1 MKLNKKWLVFL
12 IVLFAFSFSG
22 CQGSSS
28 GADTSSDSTGDASS
42 KDPQK
47 LVVTSFGGAI
57 QEAQEEYIKQFEEE
71 YNADVEVVTL
81 YSADALA
88 KMRAEKN
95 NPSLDVVLFSGGQ
108 EQIAKDEGLLMELDK
123 SIIKNM
129 DNLYEGAVHPDG
141 HSVTFGY
148 ESLGLIY
155 DENRVAAP
163 PTSWKDLWKE
173 EYSGNVGLVD
183 ISNTYGYYFLLAASL
198 MEGGSED
205 NIQPGLDIITKL
217 IPNTAAI
224 VSASPEVGN
233 LFAQEEVM
241 IAPFDS
247 GYAYTFAEQGVPVNF
262 ATPDEG
268 GIGIYMTA
276 NVVQGSKNPELA
288 QQYIDF
294 LLRPEIQALTAE
306 GGGYS
311 PTNVH
316 TELPEKLSDILPN
329 GEESFNNLIH
339 LDLEKVNNNRSA
351 YTEQWNK
358 LISN

>member
-1 MKLNKKWLVFL
+1 MFKKMIGRKILVL
-12 IVLFAFSFSG
+12 ILFVTVVVAG
-22 CQGSSS
+22 CGVSDTGSN
-28 GADTSSDSTGDASS
+28 SSDGDSND
-42 KDPQK
+42 KPQK

-57 QEAQEEYIKQFEEE
+57 QETQEKYIKQFEEE
-71 YNADVEVVTL
+71 YNAEVEVVTL

-95 NPSLDVVLFSGGQ
+95 NPSLDVVIFSGGQ
-108 EQIAKDEGLLMELDK
+108 EQIAKKEDLIMELDP
-123 SIIKNM
+123 SLFENI
-129 DNLYEGAVHPDG
+129 DDLYPSAVNSEGYT
-141 HSVTFGY
+141 VTFGY

-155 DENRVAAP
+155 DENKISSP

-183 ISNTYGYYFLLAASL
+183 VSNTYGYYFLLAAAL

-205 NIQPGLDIITKL
+205 NIQPGLDIVQDL
-217 IPNTAAI
+217 VPNTAAI

-233 LFAQEEVM
+233 LFAQEEVV

-262 ATPDEG
+262 ATPKEG

-276 NVVQGSKNPELA
+276 NVVKGSQNPELA
-288 QQYIDF
+288 QKYIDF
-294 LLRPEIQALTAE
+294 LLRPEIQTLTAE

-311 PTNVH
+311 PTNTK
-316 TELPEKLSDILPN
+316 TELPNELQDIIPY
-329 GEESFNNLIH
+329 GEESFNNLIK
-339 LDLEKVNNNRSA
+339 LDLEKVNNKRSE